1 MSCVMDKYIL
11 DTSGN
16 LFFDTKPLSIS
27 EQDSLVMWRA
37 LEVYLD
43 QIQSNHPLANDDDAQ
58 RAELLQAKMIYL
70 ALEFAGTLDG
80 RTFKDIYEEVS
91 GVQAN

>member
-1 MSCVMDKYIL
+1 MIMDNYIL

-27 EQDSLVMWRA
+27 EEDSLVMWRA

-43 QIQSNHPLANDDDAQ
+43 QIQSNHSLTKEDDAA

-80 RTFKDIYEEVS
+80 RTFQDIYKEVS
-91 GVQAN
+91 GT

>member
-1 MSCVMDKYIL
+1 MIMDEYIL

-27 EQDSLVMWRA
+27 EEDSLVLWRA
-37 LEVYLD
+37 LQMY
-43 QIQSNHPLANDDDAQ
+43 QNAITSNSALADENDAE

-80 RTFKDIYEEVS
+80 RTFGDIYKEVS
-91 GVQAN
+91 GT

>member
-16 LFFDTKPLSIS
+16 LFFDTKPLNIS

-37 LEVYLD
+37 LEVYLN
-43 QIQSNHPLANDDDAQ
+43 QIAKNCADAE
-58 RAELLQAKMIYL
+58 RAELLRAKMMYL

-80 RTFKDIYEEVS
+80 RTFEDIYQEVS

>member
-1 MSCVMDKYIL
+1 MIMDNYVL
-11 DTSGN
+11 DTAGN
-16 LFFDTKPLSIS
+16 LFFDTKNISIS

-37 LEVYLD
+37 LEVYLN
-43 QIQSNHPLANDDDAQ
+43 QIAKNCADAE

-80 RTFKDIYEEVS
+80 RTFGDIYEEVS
-91 GVQAN
+91 GTQAN

>member
-1 MSCVMDKYIL
+1 MIMDEYIL

-27 EQDSLVMWRA
+27 EEDSLVMWRA

-43 QIQSNHPLANDDDAQ
+43 QIQSNRPLTKDDDAE

-80 RTFKDIYEEVS
+80 RTFGDIYKEVS
-91 GVQAN
+91 GT

>member
-1 MSCVMDKYIL
+1 MIMDNYVL

-16 LFFDTKPLSIS
+16 LFFDTKNLSIS
-27 EQDSLVMWRA
+27 EEDSLVMWRA

-43 QIQSNHPLANDDDAQ
+43 QIQSNHSLTKDDDAQ

-80 RTFKDIYEEVS
+80 RTFGDIYKEVS
-91 GVQAN
+91 GT

>member
-1 MSCVMDKYIL
+1 MSCVTDKYIF
-11 DTSGN
+11 DTTGN
-16 LFFDTKPLSIS
+16 LFCDKKSLDIS
-27 EQDSLVMWRA
+27 EEDSLVMWRA

-80 RTFKDIYEEVS
+80 RTFVDIYKEVS

>member
-1 MSCVMDKYIL
+1 MTYSRRMNFAD
-11 DTSGN
+11 GN

-27 EQDSLVMWRA
+27 EEDSLVLWRA
-37 LEVYLD
+37 LQMY
-43 QIQSNHPLANDDDAQ
+43 QNAITSNSALADENDAE

-80 RTFKDIYEEVS
+80 RTFGDIYKEVS
-91 GVQAN
+91 GT

>member
-1 MSCVMDKYIL
+1 MDKYVL

-37 LEVYLD
+37 LEVYLN
-43 QIQSNHPLANDDDAQ
+43 QIAKNCADAE

>member
-1 MSCVMDKYIL
+1 MDELK
-11 DTSGN
+11 TFN
-16 LFFDTKPLSIS
+16 LS
-27 EQDSLVMWRA
+27 EEDSLVMWRA

-80 RTFKDIYEEVS
+80 RTFVDIYKEVS

>member
-1 MSCVMDKYIL
+1 MDKYIF
-11 DTSGN
+11 DTTGN
-16 LFFDTKPLSIS
+16 LFCDKKPLGIS
-27 EQDSLVMWRA
+27 EEDSLVMWRA

-80 RTFKDIYEEVS
+80 RTFVDIYKEVS

>member
-1 MSCVMDKYIL
+1 MIMDNYIL

-16 LFFDTKPLSIS
+16 LFFDTKNLSIS

-43 QIQSNHPLANDDDAQ
+43 QIQSNRPLTKDDDAE

-70 ALEFAGTLDG
+70 ALEFAGTLDD
-80 RTFKDIYEEVS
+80 RTFGDIYKEVS
-91 GVQAN
+91 GT